1 MKQLHIQYKNVD
13 KNYKK
18 KLVLF
23 LARQVHFF
31 LTEKNESASC
41 IKSVLSKSFEKSR
54 KNEKIKLR

>member
-41 IKSVLSKSFEKSR
+41 IKSVLSKRFFFKVEK
-54 KNEKIKLR
+54 EKIKLR

>member
-31 LTEKNESASC
+31 WQKKMSPRVA
-41 IKSVLSKSFEKSR
+41 LSLYYLKALKKVERMK
-54 KNEKIKLR
+54 K